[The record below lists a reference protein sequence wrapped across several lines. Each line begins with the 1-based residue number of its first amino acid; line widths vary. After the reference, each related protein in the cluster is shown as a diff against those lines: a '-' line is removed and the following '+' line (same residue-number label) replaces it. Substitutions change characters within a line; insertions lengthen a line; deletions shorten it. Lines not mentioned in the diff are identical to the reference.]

1 MCVARRLRVS
11 NIIKDQQRIEDW
23 TLSCRSGFRA
33 EKIDIAWCCKNV
45 RNQKKSGVEGGSGW
59 TSVETL
65 FYVFLE
71 FMKEVASPHWG
82 SWVQQIRCLGLLG
95 DSFSI
100 CLCACPSPYVRIS
113 WLYTVSTNAGNAP
126 NLCGALSERILG
138 QFPGPP
144 WHHTASLKH
153 FFACVVNFLCQFSLH
168 HLRPRPF
175 DFHSALLWN
184 SASAGQ
190 SFAHRFLSAKREPR
204 RSNVHSMRSV
214 SFAWLNRTNTN
225 ASERD
230 STPASFSAFG

>member
-1 MCVARRLRVS
+1 ML
-11 NIIKDQQRIEDW
+11 Q
-23 TLSCRSGFRA
+23 
-33 EKIDIAWCCKNV
+33 NV

-190 SFAHRFLSAKREPR
+190 SFAHRFYLQRGSLEDPMCIQCVRSLLLGSIERIPTLLREIQLQPLSAPLDKSRIPLHWQREESRQHP
-204 RSNVHSMRSV
+204 SGSPLPH
-214 SFAWLNRTNTN
+214 
-225 ASERD
+225 E
-230 STPASFSAFG
+230 